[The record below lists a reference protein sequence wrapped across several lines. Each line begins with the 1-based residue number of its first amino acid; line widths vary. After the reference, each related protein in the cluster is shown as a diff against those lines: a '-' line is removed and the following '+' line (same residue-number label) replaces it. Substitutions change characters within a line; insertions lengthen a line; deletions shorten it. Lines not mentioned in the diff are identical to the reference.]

1 MALAPVAEQLL
12 PERGVSIAQRPVDH
26 DQRLQ
31 SDLPSFCENF
41 VTHYSRCAASS
52 RKEQGR
58 SNAGG
63 FRDMA
68 MAAYHPVVGLG
79 EAPGERVDAVGDV
92 GERAGGGRGGEDR

>member
-1 MALAPVAEQLL
+1 VALAPVAEQLL

-31 SDLPSFCENF
+31 SD
-41 VTHYSRCAASS
+41 
-52 RKEQGR
+52 
-58 SNAGG
+58 
-63 FRDMA
+63 
-68 MAAYHPVVGLG
+68 HPVVGLG